1 MRIELSKLHRDLKT
15 TIIYV
20 THDQIEAMT
29 LANKIVVL
37 NSGRVE
43 QIGSPMEVYL
53 YPDNKFVAGFIGSPK
68 MNFINATLD
77 EVTEQLAR
85 VSIPSG
91 SLRASVKAGN
101 AKPGDQVTLGIR
113 PEHCQLKL
121 QENMDCL
128 QGEVLLVEHLGDET
142 LTYLEVEGA
151 EENVIVR
158 EEGEYADV
166 KVGDRISVGVPQQH
180 CHLFD
185 GNGAA
190 FTRVQEEEAA

>member
-1 MRIELSKLHRDLKT
+1 MGDGHPESPERLRAIEKQLIDSGLMQNLQRH
-15 TIIYV
+15 
-20 THDQIEAMT
+20 EAP
-29 LANKIVVL
+29 LA
-37 NSGRVE
+37 
-43 QIGSPMEVYL
+43 
-53 YPDNKFVAGFIGSPK
+53 
-68 MNFINATLD
+68 T
-77 EVTEQLAR
+77 TEQLAR